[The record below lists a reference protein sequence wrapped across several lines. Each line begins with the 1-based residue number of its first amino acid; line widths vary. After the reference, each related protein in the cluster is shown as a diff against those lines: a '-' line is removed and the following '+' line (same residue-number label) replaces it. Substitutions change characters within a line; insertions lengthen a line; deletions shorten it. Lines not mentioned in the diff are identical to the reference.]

1 MVWGGGFLF
10 RSGTTFLQHQF
21 VLFFLPF
28 ARMCYLDRYGIGI
41 WKLGLHD
48 KGGRD
53 FCIGNERLIVYDRIR
68 NLAYITKR
76 RWGYSLCVLD
86 GGWVDVS

>member
-1 MVWGGGFLF
+1 
-10 RSGTTFLQHQF
+10 
-21 VLFFLPF
+21 
-28 ARMCYLDRYGIGI
+28 MCYLDRYGIGI

-68 NLAYITKR
+68 NLAYITK
-76 RWGYSLCVLD
+76 GVGVILYVF
-86 GGWVDVS
+86 